1 MKKYIPVILIGC
13 VLLTVL
19 ITPIFTHAQ
28 TGTSTSTSTPPVS
41 TNPPSSLGKIGDTE
55 LSIIGRSIKW
65 LMYLGLVIEGFFIM
79 LAGML
84 VGVGLQFNMSI
95 LNFDP
100 PFITIGWQI
109 FRDIAN
115 LGFVVGIVIIAISTI
130 LRIEGYQAKQIL
142 WKLIIAALVVNFS
155 LLMGGIIIQP
165 ANSISR
171 FLMNYIGSGDYAS
184 AAKIGDAMRF
194 IDLINSGGFASTA
207 TGELVGWLTGGIIG
221 SSPTFFMLAT
231 MAVLLVFGF
240 VMFLTLISFAGMLF
254 VRYFHL
260 AFLLIISPVV
270 WLLWIFPK
278 TQKYFKEWWEKFI
291 HWTIFA
297 PLMMLFL
304 YIALLVLDK
313 YPRNVSNLALGIPG
327 SGGLGIDFGLLATG
341 LFAAAILIGG
351 LRMAAKMGHGGTAL
365 ALGAVDK
372 GQKWAKNYVKTK
384 SERAGARVGSSVMQK
399 TTAPLRGKME
409 KWAEKSEFGAL
420 VSRVTAPVQRASIKA
435 EEKLEK
441 KKQEYVDERKK
452 KYANYSP
459 DRLNQMLRVSTG
471 EEQAAITQ
479 LLAEKDKLGSHTQTA
494 GGIEMIENT
503 YNKFKKLGKEK
514 EADDFLKKVGLD
526 KDALDKL
533 KVFRANP
540 KNKAAQDAFVK
551 ATNKTIQTLN
561 DDEYKSYA
569 KNIGINIA
577 KGKFFGIDSKVVKNT
592 VGKSIIK
599 EDAIHNPSKVR
610 VLSANIKDPNDL
622 KQLNTNMIDGKLSW
636 MGQYIRDFEQS
647 KNDFVSSIV
656 GVPTQDQQKRIDR
669 METDLSKM
677 QSEYQKFR
685 GEFLNKVLSDQDYAQ
700 LIKKMGGSNT
710 STIQE
715 MRDFARSLK
724 VV

>member
-1 MKKYIPVILIGC
+1 MKKYIFTILISC

-19 ITPIFTHAQ
+19 ATPIFVHAQ

-41 TNPPSSLGKIGDTE
+41 TNPPSSLGAIGNKDVD
-55 LSIIGRSIKW
+55 IIGHPIKW
-65 LMYLGLVIEGFFIM
+65 LMYLGLVIESFFIM

-84 VGVGLQFNMSI
+84 IGVGLQFNMSI
-95 LNFDP
+95 LSFDP
-100 PFITIGWQI
+100 PFITTGWQI

-115 LGFVVGIVIIAISTI
+115 LGFVLGIVVIAVSTI
-130 LRIEGYQAKQIL
+130 LRIKGYEAKQIL
-142 WKLIIAALVVNFS
+142 WKLIVAALVVNFS
-155 LLMGGIIIQP
+155 LLMGGVIIQP
-165 ANSISR
+165 ANSISK

-194 IDLINSGGFASTA
+194 VDLINSGGLVSSA
-207 TGELVGWLTGGIIG
+207 TGELVGWLTGGLIG
-221 SSPTFFMLAT
+221 SSATFFMLAA
-231 MAVLLVFGF
+231 MAILLVFGL

-254 VRYFHL
+254 VRYFYL
-260 AFLLIISPVV
+260 AFLLMISPVV
-270 WLLWIFPK
+270 WLLWIFPQ

-313 YPRNVSNLALGIPG
+313 YPRNVSNLASGIPG
-327 SGGLGIDFGLLATG
+327 SGELGIDFGLLATG

-351 LRMAAKMGHGGTAL
+351 LRAAAKMGHGGTAL

-409 KWAEKSEFGAL
+409 KWAEKSKLGAL
-420 VSRVTAPVQRASIKA
+420 VSKVTAPVQLASIKT

-459 DRLNQMLRVSTG
+459 ERLNQMLRVSTG

-479 LLAEKDKLGSHTQTA
+479 LLAEKDKLGSHTQTT
-494 GGIEMIENT
+494 GGVEMIENA

-514 EADDFLKKVGLD
+514 EADDFLKKFGLN

-533 KVFRANP
+533 KAFRANP
-540 KNKAAQDAFVK
+540 KDKATQDAFIK
-551 ATNKTIQTLN
+551 ATNKIIQTLN

-569 KNIGINIA
+569 KNIGTNIA
-577 KGKFFGIDSKVVKNT
+577 KGKFFGIDSTVVKNT

-599 EDAIHNPSKVR
+599 EDAVHNPSKVR
-610 VLSANIKDPNDL
+610 ALSANIKDSNEL
-622 KQLNTNMIDGKLSW
+622 KQFNTDIIKEKLSW
-636 MGQYIRDFEQS
+636 MKQYIKDFEQS
-647 KNDFVSSIV
+647 KNDFISSV
-656 GVPTQDQQKRIDR
+656 GTPTQDQQKRIDR

-677 QSEYQKFR
+677 QSEYQKFN
-685 GEFLNKVLSDQDYAQ
+685 GDFLNKQLGDQDYAQ
-700 LIKKMGGSNT
+700 LTKKMGSSNT